1 MMTEEKN
8 LIEQLLTALLNWLEA
23 TTEAALTEKKWTEDM
38 MDDQDDDTPVEL
50 NEDDAWSDEF
60 QEAWE

>member
-1 MMTEEKN
+1 MTEEKN

-23 TTEAALTEKKWTEDM
+23 TTEAALTEKKWTEECLGPTE
-38 MDDQDDDTPVEL
+38 TPVEL

>member
-1 MMTEEKN
+1 MTEEKN

-23 TTEAALTEKKWTEDM
+23 TTEAAQTEKKWTEDLM
-38 MDDQDDDTPVEL
+38 GTTEIPVEL
-50 NEDDAWSDEF
+50 SEVDDWSDEF

>member
-23 TTEAALTEKKWTEDM
+23 TTEAALTEKKWTEDL
-38 MDDQDDDTPVEL
+38 MDSSEITVEL
-50 NEDDAWSDEF
+50 SEEDDWSDEF

>member
-23 TTEAALTEKKWTEDM
+23 TTEAALTEKMWTEDL
-38 MDDQDDDTPVEL
+38 MDSEEIPVEL
-50 NEDDAWSDEF
+50 SEEDDWSDEF
-60 QEAWE
+60 QEAWK

>member
-23 TTEAALTEKKWTEDM
+23 TTEAALTEKKWTEDL
-38 MDDQDDDTPVEL
+38 MDSEEIPVEL
-50 NEDDAWSDEF
+50 SEEDDWSDEF
-60 QEAWE
+60 QEAWK

>member
-23 TTEAALTEKKWTEDM
+23 TTEAALTEKKWTEDLM
-38 MDDQDDDTPVEL
+38 GISGIPVEL
-50 NEDDAWSDEF
+50 SEEDDWSDEF